1 VVNQSLV
8 LRINTYL
15 PAGRFVLKIATFAAM
30 IVNPNMNEE
39 TLKNL
44 ATTLKLRD
52 LWSYEAKVLKEKLD
66 LETKEAGEAFVI
78 QDDFQNSYQKIRK

>member
-1 VVNQSLV
+1 
-8 LRINTYL
+8 
-15 PAGRFVLKIATFAAM
+15 VLKIATFAAM
-30 IVNPNMNEE
+30 IVNPNRNEE

-44 ATTLKLRD
+44 ATTLKLPD
-52 LWSYEAKVLKEKLD
+52 GWSYEAKVLKEKLD